1 MEEETFNNELN
12 AVQQMGL
19 PMKKIR
25 INEVKN
31 VIQD

>member
-1 MEEETFNNELN
+1 MEEEAFNNELN
-12 AVQQMGL
+12 AAQQMSL
-19 PMKKIR
+19 QMNKIR